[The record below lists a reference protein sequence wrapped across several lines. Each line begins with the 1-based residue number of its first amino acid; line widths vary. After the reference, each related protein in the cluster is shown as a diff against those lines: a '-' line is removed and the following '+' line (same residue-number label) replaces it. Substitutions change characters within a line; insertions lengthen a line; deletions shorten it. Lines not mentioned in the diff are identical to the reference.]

1 MLYKSLRRHQR
12 CCTWTFDDNARCL
25 RFELGRKNYRSVH
38 LPTTPATGQRVRL
51 FVLRATPPIVY
62 IVILR
67 AHSQAWQS
75 ILFFV
80 VCCCMLPAGPFS
92 LSLLKRS
99 YNNNK
104 WYYYSFALFHHSPPF
119 CSVWGTNDAV
129 SKYYQW
135 WTSLFWAH
143 HGWTRV
149 VGDGRQWI
157 DPSLRSF
164 SPGENTTADYRGLDL
179 PSIYCNDGQAKQF
192 IIE

>member
-1 MLYKSLRRHQR
+1 MLYKSLRRHHGVVHGHSTTTQGAFDLNLVGR
-12 CCTWTFDDNARCL
+12 IIVVSIYVKPPPLASACGCSFSVPPRQLCTSLFCERTVKH
-25 RFELGRKNYRSVH
+25 GR
-38 LPTTPATGQRVRL
+38 A
-51 FVLRATPPIVY
+51 
-62 IVILR
+62 
-67 AHSQAWQS
+67 
-75 ILFFV
+75 FFSSWCVV
-80 VCCCMLPAGPFS
+80 VCCLLVRSPS
-92 LSLLKRS
+92 LFLKGA
-99 YNNNK
+99 NNK

-192 IIE
+192 IIQ